1 MALTTL
7 ANVKL
12 ILGITGTSQDTRLT
26 ALINSASARIEAWC
40 NRQFEAKDCVEW
52 HDGGFAVTAKR
63 TPLNTVRRIGIC
75 DGSAFTVRYSG
86 SDAVARVDVATGTK
100 GDAGKLR
107 LYSSTAGVTVI
118 PLTGTIAAIITAI
131 DAVSGWSAS
140 GDLDGMAVWIPALTG
155 VDAKDTDASIPVAMG
170 ELALSRFE
178 PDSGVIEYASSG
190 QFWDGAFSSL
200 GGSLASVDRVVERDH
215 KADYPTTYQGIV
227 LEYNG
232 GMGTI
237 PADVEQTCVD
247 MVQYMLQQANNTSMM
262 LASESIGGYSY
273 SNATTQSGIG
283 GVLNGLDDLMKER
296 LDDYY
301 RFPLSA

>member
-12 ILGITGTSQDTRLT
+12 ILGITGTDQDARLT

-52 HDGGFAVTAKR
+52 HDGGFALTAKR
-63 TPLNTVRRIGIC
+63 TPLNTVRRIGIT

-86 SDAVARVDVATGTK
+86 SDAVARVDVATGVK

-118 PLTGTIAAIITAI
+118 PLAGTIAAIITAI
-131 DAVSGWSAS
+131 GAVSGWSAS

-155 VDAKDTDASIPVAMG
+155 VDAKDTDASVPVAMG

-200 GGSLASVDRVVERDH
+200 GGSLASVDMVVERDH

-247 MVQYMLQQANNTSMM
+247 LVQMMYQQANNTAM
-262 LASESIGGYSY
+262 LLQNESLGGYSVGF
-273 SNATTQSGIG
+273 ATGQNGIG
-283 GVLNGLDDLMKER
+283 SVLKSMDDLIRDR
-296 LDDYY
+296 LASYY